1 MRKNNAQYKLLLP
14 TKELETMVLN
24 ELRKIEIEKENE

>member
-1 MRKNNAQYKLLLP
+1 MRRSKAIFLLS

-24 ELRKIEIEKENE
+24 ELRKIEIEKEDE